1 MNDVIFMSND
11 SLIEIF
17 NFWSAMFL
25 IFGMWVLKS
34 SLAAIL
40 ILSSFSNQQSLI
52 TVLFERQNR
61 FYFQGSWNGVFLE
74 YISEISV
81 KKWLHSYFHY
91 VMLHHFQLNCIY
103 LQFWVYLKILDPQ
116 FFEHFYISA
125 AKVLCFALCKR
136 LRQTVCCFS

>member
-52 TVLFERQNR
+52 TVSFERQNR
-61 FYFQGSWNGVFLE
+61 FYFQGS
-74 YISEISV
+74 
-81 KKWLHSYFHY
+81 
-91 VMLHHFQLNCIY
+91 
-103 LQFWVYLKILDPQ
+103 
-116 FFEHFYISA
+116 
-125 AKVLCFALCKR
+125 
-136 LRQTVCCFS
+136 